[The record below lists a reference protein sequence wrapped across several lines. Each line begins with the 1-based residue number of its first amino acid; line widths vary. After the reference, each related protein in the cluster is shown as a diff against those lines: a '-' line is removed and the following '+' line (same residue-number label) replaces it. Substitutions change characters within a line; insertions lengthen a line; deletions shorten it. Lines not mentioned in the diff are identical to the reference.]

1 MQIEMKTQLGD
12 LADVSRIRETAMTVC
27 QSGEA
32 LFRYYQRLDRLEAG
46 ELNREAFAER
56 ALEAELQTRL
66 LLSAGMDA
74 LNEMNDLGLLNVVP
88 TDDEIKSYNATNLSK
103 AAREL
108 VDVLRMQ
115 MPQGHWDWLEEASAA
130 FSDVEIGFERNEE
143 GLRGAVKMKGRK
155 RPFHVV
161 YGATPQRVSTRQFFS
176 GGEDRVYVPTSS
188 LFASRTNGELEPIP
202 VYDSMLNG
210 FAFAREW
217 MHRHARYAAEVGPP
231 ERTGGGPI
239 AAAIAV
245 ACIIAG
251 AIAAAISVV
260 CLILCAA
267 GSEGACKLMGFM
279 SAAASALTAG
289 AVGADKAAKQFPYG
303 TNNQT

>member
-12 LADVSRIRETAMTVC
+12 LADVSRIKEVAITVC

-32 LFRYYQRLDRLEAG
+32 LFRYYQQLDRLEAG
-46 ELNREAFAER
+46 ELSREAFAER

-66 LLSAGMDA
+66 LLGAGMDA

-88 TDDEIKSYNATNLSK
+88 SDDEIKSFNATNLSR
-103 AAREL
+103 ATREL
-108 VDVLRMQ
+108 VDLLRVQ
-115 MPQGHWDWLEEASAA
+115 MPQGQWDWLEEASAA
-130 FSDVEIGFERNEE
+130 FRDVEIGFERNGE
-143 GLRGAVKMKGRK
+143 GVRGSVKMKGRK

-161 YGATPQRVSTRQFFS
+161 YGATPQRVSTRRFFS
-176 GGEDRVYVPTSS
+176 DGEDRIFVPTSS
-188 LFASRTNGELEPIP
+188 LFSSRTNGELEPIHA
-202 VYDSMLNG
+202 YDAMLNG

-231 ERTGGGPI
+231 ERTGGGPV

-251 AIAAAISVV
+251 ALAAAVSVV
-260 CLILCAA
+260 CLIICAA

-279 SAAASALTAG
+279 GSAASALGYG
-289 AVGADKAAKQFPYG
+289 AYAADKVAKQFPYG